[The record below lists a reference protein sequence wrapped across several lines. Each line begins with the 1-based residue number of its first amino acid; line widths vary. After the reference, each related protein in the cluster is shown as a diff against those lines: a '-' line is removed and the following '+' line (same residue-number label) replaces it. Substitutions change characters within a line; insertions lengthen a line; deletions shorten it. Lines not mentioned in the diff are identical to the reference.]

1 MIFKSLVESLAK
13 SFIHISSEETN
24 STAVER
30 FRVGKLE
37 VDQESLTRSLSCIRE
52 RDSFTV
58 SFEYSDS
65 DQTDSLSRRDCGS
78 VSSFCDR
85 LDLQI
90 QEDSDVTGVIT
101 VKVTKGF
108 SGRACSIYSL
118 SLIEQYWRTGGIAS
132 AATKVRALAEKAFI
146 IESAEIQGAYNTG
159 LLVFRSSALENT
171 NATNP
176 EIANKE
182 KLLSARNKGC
192 LFYESKNY
200 PFIPQDFDISPAFE
214 HAGIADL
221 FNTLKLTFSIIFL
234 ADVTSLDDKTLTAT
248 IKGYRHVTG
257 TIQLDGSKDAEMA
270 AAYYEIYQ
278 WAYADGSITDKLGI
292 ARNLLSIHIIG
303 NTLRSLQDGSM
314 PAIISNYSIYLKE
327 NVKQYI
333 DIKNKLSDQIQK
345 QSEKASDMVKSIGS
359 YLKASIFSVYSF
371 VLTTIIIRSISKTSV
386 DGLFSDSIYL
396 VFIMFILLSTGT
408 LVYAYK
414 EAEAELRR
422 FESIYDAFKSR
433 FDDLLSK
440 SDRDRILQ
448 NDKEY
453 NRDVEYVKQSRRRA
467 VYLWISCL
475 LVVFMFVTI
484 IKFTQSELAS
494 PAPSDVIIS
503 SD

>member
-13 SFIHISSEETN
+13 SLIHISSEETN

-37 VDQESLTRSLSCIRE
+37 VDQQSLIRSLSCIRE
-52 RDSFTV
+52 RDSFVV
-58 SFEYSDS
+58 SFEYADS
-65 DQTDSLSRRDCGS
+65 DQTDSLSRRDSSS

-90 QEDSDVTGVIT
+90 QEDPDVKGVIT

-132 AATKVRALAEKAFI
+132 AATKLRALAEKAFI
-146 IESAEIQGAYNTG
+146 IESFEIHGTYNTG
-159 LLVFRSSALENT
+159 LFVFRSSALENT

-176 EIANKE
+176 EITNKE
-182 KLLSARNKGC
+182 KLLSARNKAC

-214 HAGIADL
+214 HTGITDL
-221 FNTLKLTFSIIFL
+221 FNTLKLIFSIIFL

-257 TIQLDGSKDAEMA
+257 SIQLDGSKDAEMA

-292 ARNLLSIHIIG
+292 ARNLLSIHITG
-303 NTLRSLQDGSM
+303 DTLRSLQDGSM
-314 PAIISNYSIYLKE
+314 SAIISNYSIYLKD

-345 QSEKASDMVKSIGS
+345 QSEKASDMVKSIGN
-359 YLKASIFSVYSF
+359 YLKTSIFSVYSF

-396 VFIMFILLSTGT
+396 VFIIFILLSTGT

-414 EAEAELRR
+414 EAEAELCR

-453 NRDVEYVKQSRRRA
+453 NRDVEYVKQSRKRA

-475 LVVFMFVTI
+475 AVVFIFVTI

-494 PAPSDVIIS
+494 PAPGSVIIS
-503 SD
+503 ND